1 MAKESNSSSQVD
13 GVAKSYKIKGGEG
26 DSPKAKGDPTNY

>member
-1 MAKESNSSSQVD
+1 MAKESNSSSQ
-13 GVAKSYKIKGGEG
+13 VAKSYKIKGGEG